1 MDLLSTGTER
11 PRREFRVWRRRGV
24 RLAVVVLVA
33 AASLLLLRST
43 VDTSPAEVNR
53 QVLAG
58 SPSPTAPR
66 PLPPFDRRP
75 GRVPIPAPARAG
87 SLLTGMLP
95 PAAGG
100 PNRAEAVRAVHLVL
114 GRYCVEP
121 RAYAFTLGSNE
132 SARPEDWRQV
142 TVLLFLLERGGNAPS
157 LQLQLS
163 WTGPAYRWSG
173 PEELLDGC

>member
-1 MDLLSTGTER
+1 MDLLSSGTER
-11 PRREFRVWRRRGV
+11 PRRELRVWRRRGV
-24 RLAVVVLVA
+24 RVAAVVLVA
-33 AASLLLLRST
+33 AASLVLLRST
-43 VDTSPAEVNR
+43 VDTSPSEVDR

-58 SPSPTAPR
+58 SPSPAAPR

-87 SLLTGMLP
+87 GLLTGMLP
-95 PAAGG
+95 PAGGG
-100 PNRAEAVRAVHLVL
+100 PDRAAAARAVRLVL

-121 RAYAFTLGSNE
+121 RAYAFTLGSTE
-132 SARPEDWRQV
+132 PARPENWRQV

-163 WTGPAYRWSG
+163 WTGRAYRWSG
-173 PEELLDGC
+173 PEELLTGC